1 MLICDIL
8 RTQRNRAML
17 VTSSALIT
25 NQKGIDYMDK
35 CSTENEIWEDI
46 KGYEGYYQISE
57 TGKVLSVRNSF
68 ILSPTT
74 SNGYKE
80 VVLSVNHIK
89 GYKLIHRLVAEAFIP
104 NVDNKPEVNHIDGDK
119 LNNNINNLEWV
130 TRVENAKHA
139 GANGLM
145 PSGEKNHMVVLSKS
159 DVNKIIKLRY
169 IHKLEVE
176 DIANLFNVSI
186 SHLSQ
191 VVNGDTWHFEDEKLV
206 GLREGLLNYKPN
218 PLSDVN
224 ESNVHKVLELRYEQ
238 GLSYTKISD
247 ALHIPKTTVGRI
259 IKGTHVIYR
268 DNDNL
273 LKLLDSYK

>member
-1 MLICDIL
+1 
-8 RTQRNRAML
+8 ML

-25 NQKGIDYMDK
+25 NQKGIDYMSK
-35 CSTENEIWEDI
+35 YSTDEEIWKDI

-130 TRVENAKHA
+130 TRAENAKHA

-145 PSGEKNHMVVLSKS
+145 PSGEKNHTVVLSKS

-176 DIANLFNVSI
+176 DIANLFDVSI

-206 GLREGLLNYKPN
+206 GLRERLLNYKPN
-218 PLSDVN
+218 PFSDIN

-238 GLSYTKISD
+238 GLSYPKISD
-247 ALHIPKTTVGRI
+247 ALHISKTTVGRI

-273 LKLLDSYK
+273 VKLLDSYK